1 MLLSNKDSCLRVE
14 ASGASRRKL
23 TKALH
28 RNGVSIS
35 RVDTIHELA
44 PAV

>member
-1 MLLSNKDSCLRVE
+1 MLLSNKDTCLRVE

-28 RNGVSIS
+28 GHGMSI
-35 RVDTIHELA
+35 RTVETINEVA
-44 PAV
+44 PAA